1 MFNIMKKVFTVFISL
16 LLICCTDDVNA
27 GPQQPGDG
35 VEKMKPVIENE
46 VYETLN
52 YHSVDVTVKGISS
65 LILKGSAD
73 NVIVNSTVNLEGEDA
88 WLFFTNVDID
98 QFRESGLANKIRI
111 NSANLKE
118 EENVDIIGYYHGC
131 YIKPRV
137 EDYIPLYV
145 YKENDD
151 TAYPVSLDKIYAG
164 SEIPAGDNA
173 ISSIM
178 LKRGHMLVMADN
190 ADGTGNS
197 KVFVAEKNN
206 LKIALD
212 SDLKNKVS
220 FLRTVPWNYVN
231 KKGIGGA
238 FPKRKEVGI
247 AWHYRWGVFDD
258 DATTFEHDYVPM
270 FWSKATEEVIDKV
283 FQKKLTNHVLSFN
296 EPDGKEQANLTPE
309 EALNRYPAILKLGL
323 RTGSPACKE
332 GQWKNWLAKFMEGCK
347 QKNYRVDFI
356 AIHWYDWGNWGN
368 TQNPSPE
375 DIDAMVNRLKNDID
389 NCYAK
394 YGLPIWITE
403 FNANTNRDTETQI
416 RFLEKALPMLESHP
430 HVERYAY
437 FQPSKGTG
445 DFLDDKGNL
454 TEVAKTYGKVYSSPS
469 YKQ

>member
-111 NSANLKE
+111 DSANLKE
-118 EENVDIIGYYHGC
+118 GENVDIIGYYHGC

-137 EDYIPLYV
+137 EGYIPLYV

-178 LKRGHMLVMADN
+178 LKR
-190 ADGTGNS
+190 
-197 KVFVAEKNN
+197 
-206 LKIALD
+206 
-212 SDLKNKVS
+212 
-220 FLRTVPWNYVN
+220 
-231 KKGIGGA
+231 
-238 FPKRKEVGI
+238 
-247 AWHYRWGVFDD
+247 
-258 DATTFEHDYVPM
+258 
-270 FWSKATEEVIDKV
+270 
-283 FQKKLTNHVLSFN
+283 
-296 EPDGKEQANLTPE
+296 
-309 EALNRYPAILKLGL
+309 
-323 RTGSPACKE
+323 
-332 GQWKNWLAKFMEGCK
+332 
-347 QKNYRVDFI
+347 
-356 AIHWYDWGNWGN
+356 
-368 TQNPSPE
+368 
-375 DIDAMVNRLKNDID
+375 
-389 NCYAK
+389 
-394 YGLPIWITE
+394 
-403 FNANTNRDTETQI
+403 
-416 RFLEKALPMLESHP
+416 
-430 HVERYAY
+430 
-437 FQPSKGTG
+437 
-445 DFLDDKGNL
+445 
-454 TEVAKTYGKVYSSPS
+454 
-469 YKQ
+469 